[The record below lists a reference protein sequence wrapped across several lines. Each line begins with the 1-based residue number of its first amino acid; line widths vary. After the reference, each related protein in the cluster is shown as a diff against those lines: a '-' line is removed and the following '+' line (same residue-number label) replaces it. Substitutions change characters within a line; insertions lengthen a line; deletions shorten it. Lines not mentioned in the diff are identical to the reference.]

1 MITNKRLKEIT
12 QELYKIV
19 KILCNNNDK
28 NVDEYVSRYTNLTNQ
43 EKEMLF
49 MNKRSDL

>member
-1 MITNKRLKEIT
+1 MITGKRLKEIT
-12 QELYKIV
+12 QDLYRIIE
-19 KILCNNNDK
+19 ILCNNNDK

-49 MNKRSDL
+49 MNKRIDL